1 MKLYYKPGA
10 CSLAS
15 HIALIEA
22 GIPIVLE
29 QVDTEAGLTASGE
42 DFSKINVNGYVPALQ
57 TAGGEIVTENPAVLQ
72 YIADLKPE
80 AKLAPA
86 SNSFERVRLQEVLNF
101 ISSELHKA
109 FSPFFSDEELTEQ
122 SRAEAEGRVG
132 RRIEHI
138 EQRLADGRQFLL
150 GSDFTVADAYGFVVI
165 NWANFVGID
174 LAPWP
179 KTQAFLERIQSRPS
193 VIKAMTAEGL
203 IAEGQA
209 A

>member
-15 HIALIEA
+15 HIALIEIGA
-22 GIPIVLE
+22 SVDLE
-29 QVDTEAGLTASGE
+29 QVDTELGLTASGE
-42 DFSKINVNGYVPALQ
+42 DFSKISRNGYVPALQ
-57 TAGGEIVTENPAVLQ
+57 IANGAIITENPAVLQ

-86 SNSFERVRLQEVLNF
+86 ESSFDRIRLQELLNF

-109 FSPFFSDEELTEQ
+109 FSPFFSGQELTAGE
-122 SRAEAEGRVG
+122 RAEAESRVG

-138 EQRLADGRQFLL
+138 EEHLADDRDFLL
-150 GSDFTVADAYGFVVI
+150 GNDFTVADAYTFVVI
-165 NWANFVGID
+165 NWANFVGVD

-179 KTQAFLERIQSRPS
+179 KTRTFLERVQSRPS
-193 VIKAMTAEGL
+193 VVKAMTAEGL

>member
-15 HIALIEA
+15 HIALIEI
-22 GIPIVLE
+22 GTPVDLE
-29 QVDTEAGLTASGE
+29 QVDTELGLTATGE
-42 DFSKINVNGYVPALQ
+42 DFSTISRNGYVPALQ
-57 TAGGEIVTENPAVLQ
+57 LANGDIITENPAVLQ
-72 YIADLKPE
+72 YIADLEPE

-86 SNSFERVRLQEVLNF
+86 SNSFDRVRLQELLNF

-109 FSPFFSDEELTEQ
+109 FSPFFSGQELTAGE
-122 SRAEAEGRVG
+122 RAGAESRVG
-132 RRIEHI
+132 QRIGYI
-138 EQRLADGRQFLL
+138 EQRLADDRDFLL
-150 GSDFTVADAYGFVVI
+150 GDDFTVADAYAFVVI
-165 NWANFVGID
+165 NWANFVDID

-179 KTQAFLERIQSRPS
+179 KTRTFLERVQSLSS

-203 IAEGQA
+203 VNEEQA

>member
-15 HIALIEA
+15 HIALIET
-22 GIPIVLE
+22 GTEVELE
-29 QVDTEAGLTASGE
+29 QVDTQAGLTASGE
-42 DFSKINVNGYVPALQ
+42 DFSKISRNGYVPALR
-57 TAGGEIVTENPAVLQ
+57 TATGDIITENPAVLQ
-72 YIADLKPE
+72 FIADLKPE

-86 SNSFERVRLQEVLNF
+86 SSSFERVRLHELLNF
-101 ISSELHKA
+101 VSSELHKA
-109 FSPFFSDEELTEQ
+109 FSPFFSGQELTAED
-122 SRAEAEGRVG
+122 RAAAETRVG
-132 RRIEHI
+132 QRIGYIEH
-138 EQRLADGRQFLL
+138 RLADDGEFLL
-150 GSDFTVADAYGFVVI
+150 GDDFTVADAYAFVVI

-174 LAPWP
+174 LASWP
-179 KTQAFLERIQSRPS
+179 MTRAFLERVQSRPS